1 MNIGIYGDS
10 FAEFNDS
17 CPNFHWSVK
26 LSKKFDNCHPEHYG
40 EPGSSIFYS
49 YQKFL
54 KKYKKQDLII
64 FMVTDP
70 CRFTTKINVN
80 DEPVW
85 INYLN
90 TLDHYEKEHSDLS
103 KTDIAMLTNL
113 RGWFLSSDH
122 EFLKT
127 VSELML
133 SHMHMLHDNIIFFPC
148 FSESFDCA
156 KYNFPKDQCMYNY
169 VLRARTLLNLPT
181 ENWDMKTEVSKNIA
195 QHLTPEFNDFVAEV
209 LYNKITT
216 GVWDFSK
223 LENVKLQHTKE
234 QYYIL

>member
-1 MNIGIYGDS
+1 MSKSSTKNTTSRKSTKATKGSVGFIHGGTFRQGLFRIFKSDEKDPADTL
-10 FAEFNDS
+10 AEF
-17 CPNFHWSVK
+17 HEYYGQK
-26 LSKKFDNCHPEHYG
+26 LSGRYVNVESVDDIYE
-40 EPGSSIFYS
+40 
-49 YQKFL
+49 KFL
-54 KKYKKQDLII
+54 
-64 FMVTDP
+64 
-70 CRFTTKINVN
+70 
-80 DEPVW
+80 E
-85 INYLN
+85 
-90 TLDHYEKEHSDLS
+90 HYEKEHSDLS
-103 KTDIAMLTNL
+103 KTDIAMLNNL